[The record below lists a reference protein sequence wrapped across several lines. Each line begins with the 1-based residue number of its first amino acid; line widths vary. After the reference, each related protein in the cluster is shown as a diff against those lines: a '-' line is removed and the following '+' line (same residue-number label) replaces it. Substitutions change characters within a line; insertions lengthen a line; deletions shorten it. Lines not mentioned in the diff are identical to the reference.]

1 MCAMKVTGEHLFLER
16 FIIGRPCVLVTKG
29 LSVSID
35 VGTRK
40 MVNYA

>member
-1 MCAMKVTGEHLFLER
+1 MCAMKVTGEHPHG

>member
-1 MCAMKVTGEHLFLER
+1 MCAMKVTGEHPATG

>member
-1 MCAMKVTGEHLFLER
+1 MCAMKVTGEHLVMR

>member
-1 MCAMKVTGEHLFLER
+1 MCAMKVTGEHPPR
-16 FIIGRPCVLVTKG
+16 GFIIGRPCALVAKG